1 MTRTLISWRW
11 LARALGIVLL
21 VGTLAAHAGQGDHE
35 RARKAL
41 EAGEVLPLK
50 TILERLESAFP
61 GQVLD
66 VELERESDGPHQ
78 GGTVRWVYKLKVL
91 RPGGALVK
99 FKVDA
104 RDGTVLGS
112 QSRAHPPGDR
122 EHGRHRPEQGDR

>member
-1 MTRTLISWRW
+1 MAHTSTWRR
-11 LARALGIVLL
+11 LAWHLGLALL
-21 VGTLAAHAGQGDHE
+21 VGMRAAHADQGDHE
-35 RARKAL
+35 RARAAL

-50 TILERLESAFP
+50 TILERLERVYP

-66 VELERESDGPHQ
+66 VELERESKASHEDG
-78 GGTVRWVYKLKVL
+78 GRRWVYKLKVL

-104 RDGTVLGS
+104 RDGTLLGS
-112 QSRAHPPGDR
+112 QSRVHLPGDR